1 LLLGWPRASPIANA
15 RFDDCR
21 RGPTAP
27 LERTPGSP
35 VSAWHADCSF
45 SGTWQHAEKPFG
57 RARLDTLTQGVTMNY
72 RNTLIAA
79 AVAALVPVAGTALAN
94 DQDKMTKSAAT
105 FDALDTNRDG
115 RISRA
120 EASADAHISFAQADS
135 NGDGYLDN
143 MEYSKARSMRSDE
156 STGDSSTPPQP
167 QSQSYPNDASGQQ
180 TEPVTPTDPSSTEP
194 TTPPPDTETPRQ

>member
-1 LLLGWPRASPIANA
+1 
-15 RFDDCR
+15 
-21 RGPTAP
+21 
-27 LERTPGSP
+27 
-35 VSAWHADCSF
+35 
-45 SGTWQHAEKPFG
+45 
-57 RARLDTLTQGVTMNY
+57 MNY

-79 AVAALVPVAGTALAN
+79 AVAALVPLAGTALASDN
-94 DQDKMTKSAAT
+94 DKMGKSGAS

-120 EASADAHISFAQADS
+120 EASADSKISFAQADV

-143 MEYSKARSMRSDE
+143 MEYSKARGMQ
-156 STGDSSTPPQP
+156 GDHNPGETSPPPTP